1 MRALSLRS
9 VTAVLEAPLRNGGQ
23 LMDWAYVLLHRPD
36 DCGVAMNSNF
46 FPSYHPQDAK
56 FGQLGRPDSREA
68 ARRDNAH
75 TEVQGRDRE
84 LLMQWWREI
93 HGDAWPNPEPR
104 GLRTAPRDEA
114 LRVELTKLGSDLGPG
129 EADPQS

>member
-46 FPSYHPQDAK
+46 FPSYHPKMRSLA
-56 FGQLGRPDSREA
+56 SWA
-68 ARRDNAH
+68 ARTPGKRRDA
-75 TEVQGRDRE
+75 TTRTRRCRDATGSCWCSGGERFMAMPGRTRSRAGYVPPLGTRRLSCERKRSLPTSDR
-84 LLMQWWREI
+84 
-93 HGDAWPNPEPR
+93 
-104 GLRTAPRDEA
+104 A
-114 LRVELTKLGSDLGPG
+114 LF
-129 EADPQS
+129 

>member
-9 VTAVLEAPLRNGGQ
+9 VTAVLEAPLRKGGQ

-56 FGQLGRPDSREA
+56 FGLLGRPDLTSENQRSPALVSTCRSLPLHRKDCFVARLRESVSTSTTA
-68 ARRDNAH
+68 QAPSPSSDTSTR
-75 TEVQGRDRE
+75 T
-84 LLMQWWREI
+84 L
-93 HGDAWPNPEPR
+93 PR
-104 GLRTAPRDEA
+104 TL
-114 LRVELTKLGSDLGPG
+114 
-129 EADPQS
+129 

>member
-104 GLRTAPRDEA
+104 GPRTAPRDEG
-114 LRVELTKLGSDLGPG
+114 LSCERKRSLPTSDCLLF
-129 EADPQS
+129 

>member
-84 LLMQWWREI
+84 
-93 HGDAWPNPEPR
+93 
-104 GLRTAPRDEA
+104 
-114 LRVELTKLGSDLGPG
+114 SC
-129 EADPQS
+129 

>member
-1 MRALSLRS
+1 MWGRDEFEFFSL
-9 VTAVLEAPLRNGGQ
+9 LP
-23 LMDWAYVLLHRPD
+23 
-36 DCGVAMNSNF
+36 
-46 FPSYHPQDAK
+46 PQDAK
-56 FGQLGRPDSREA
+56 SGQLGRPDSREA

-84 LLMQWWREI
+84 LLIQWWREI